1 MDVYVLSGLV
11 LVLYQ
16 VAGSIISL
24 VVVGLS
30 DIIIILLCWYQVLE
44 ELFSTILACRFSIM
58 PARR

>member
-30 DIIIILLCWYQVLE
+30 DIIIILLCWYQVLLE
-44 ELFSTILACRFSIM
+44 ELFKSD
-58 PARR
+58 